1 MPLAKEGVLHIVGQ
15 WSHLAVADSPD
26 VPEFV
31 ASTDQ
36 QIATFKDFTRR
47 MELAGIPPEIR
58 HLANTAATLDRP
70 EIHFELT
77 RPGIGDVRGVPGSGE
92 RIGDGGDRLTG
103 AFA

>member
-31 ASTDQ
+31 SSTDR
-36 QIATFKDFTRR
+36 QIETFKDFTRR
-47 MELAGIPPEIR
+47 MEQAGIPPEIR

-70 EIHFELT
+70 EASACTATSPIPRWAPRAT
-77 RPGIGDVRGVPGSGE
+77 GI
-92 RIGDGGDRLTG
+92 
-103 AFA
+103 